1 MNGRKSPN
9 GLSSNNYLYKTLS
22 ASKNGTDYAMFS
34 TPVEFALRK
43 NGVLSL

>member
-9 GLSSNNYLYKTLS
+9 GLSCNNYLYKTLF
-22 ASKNGTDYAMFS
+22 ASKNGADYTMFS
-34 TPVEFALRK
+34 IPVEFALRK